1 MHKPPHPSPRK
12 ESVCIKA
19 AYILPRFLSPTLTH
33 WEELILP
40 AGSSSLLLP
49 ASAESSGFKTHP
61 DTHMH
66 NRWAVP
72 LLTAHEYKAGPAA
85 SSAEPGKISFSIHW
99 PLFFFFFFFS
109 SPSCNYFS
117 TLGET
122 LSIIVRW
129 AEDKTAQW
137 RISCCT
143 RAAAHGS
150 AYRTLPPFSF
160 QKRFSKSANSV
171 TRWSLKGLITCHDL
185 LLFRNMRQAI
195 GKDALWPCLC

>member
-1 MHKPPHPSPRK
+1 MRCSPWWWWARLHAQLCPPSKNVKIVWGKMSVLIVDLFIRNVAGYKQLREGGGKIENAIRKPHRE

-49 ASAESSGFKTHP
+49 GSAESSGFKTHP

-85 SSAEPGKISFSIHW
+85 SSVERGKISFSIHW
-99 PLFFFFFFFS
+99 PLCFFS
-109 SPSCNYFS
+109 PSRNYFS
-117 TLGET
+117 TLGENT
-122 LSIIVRW
+122 FYHCQVGR
-129 AEDKTAQW
+129 
-137 RISCCT
+137 
-143 RAAAHGS
+143 G
-150 AYRTLPPFSF
+150 
-160 QKRFSKSANSV
+160 
-171 TRWSLKGLITCHDL
+171 
-185 LLFRNMRQAI
+185 
-195 GKDALWPCLC
+195 